1 METLL
6 ILFGTFLLLIV
17 LSVPIAFAMAASAI
31 VALIYGNF
39 PMTVLMQ
46 RLLFGVDSF
55 LLLAVPL
62 FLLAGELMN
71 SSGITKRIF
80 RFAESLV
87 GHIPGGLAH
96 VNVLAS
102 IIFAGMSGSAVA
114 DASGLGVMEI
124 KAMREAGYDDGFSG
138 AVTAASSTIGPIIPP
153 SLAMVIFGAIA
164 NVSVGRLFLGGAIP
178 GLLLGL
184 YMILVN
190 ILIAKRRNYP
200 RGKKAGIKQVLDSGG
215 KAVFCLLA
223 PVIVVGGIIGG
234 VFTPTEAAAVA
245 VCYSFFVGAV
255 LYREF
260 DWREF
265 LPTVSRTFLLTANIM
280 FIVGAASIFS
290 WLLARA
296 KVPELIIELF
306 VSIGG
311 GRVLFLILCNLLLF
325 LMGMLMETTAIL
337 LIAVPLL
344 FPLATQLAIDPIH
357 FGVMV
362 VYNLSV
368 GLITPPVG
376 MVLFVVSGISK
387 CSIKVLTRE
396 LLPYLVSMFFSL
408 VLIIIYPPL
417 VTWLPNLVFGP
428 LR

>member
-1 METLL
+1 MITAL
-6 ILFGTFLLLIV
+6 ILFGVFLVLIFFN
-17 LSVPIAFAMAASAI
+17 VPIGFSMCAAAI
-31 VALIYGNF
+31 IALLQGNF

-62 FLLAGELMN
+62 FLFAGELMN

-80 RFAESLV
+80 CFAESLV
-87 GHIPGGLAH
+87 GHIHGGLAH

-102 IIFAGMSGSAVA
+102 IIFAGMSGSATA

-124 KAMREAGYDDGFSG
+124 KAMREAGYDDAFSG
-138 AVTAASSTIGPIIPP
+138 AITAASSTIGPIIPP

-164 NVSVGRLFLGGAIP
+164 NVSVGRLFMGGVVP

-184 YMILVN
+184 YMMAVN
-190 ILIAKRRNYP
+190 VFISKKRNYP
-200 RGKKAGIKQVLDSGG
+200 KGKKACFREVAASGWN
-215 KAVFCLLA
+215 ALFCLLI
-223 PVIVVGGIIGG
+223 PVIVVGGIVGG
-234 VFTPTEAAAVA
+234 VFTPTEAAAIA
-245 VCYSFFVGAV
+245 VCSSFAIGMI
-255 LYREF
+255 YRELT
-260 DWREF
+260 WKEF
-265 LPTVSRTFLLTANIM
+265 LPTVKRTFLLTANIM

-296 KVPELIIELF
+296 NVPDLIVELF
-306 VSIGG
+306 KSVGG
-311 GRVLFLILCNLLLF
+311 GKVLFLVLCNILLF
-325 LMGMLMETTAIL
+325 IMGLFMETTAIL

-344 FPLATQLAIDPIH
+344 YPIATQLGVDLIH

-362 VYNLSV
+362 IFNTSL

-376 MVLFVVSGISK
+376 MVLFVVSGISR

-396 LLPYLVSMFFSL
+396 LIPYWIVMALCL
-408 VLIIIYPPL
+408 VLITAIPSL
-417 VTWLPNLVFGP
+417 VTWLPNMIFG
-428 LR
+428 